1 MIKEL
6 REKLGRLAKTIREL
20 ADRADK
26 WTDEDRSNWVAMNK
40 DYDETKT
47 KIDEL
52 QAVED
57 VRSRAAN
64 IERDLAAPVGDGQIG
79 RNNPG
84 AADQRRERPSEETR
98 ALALQG
104 WMRSQLSLPLRS
116 EHRNALRSVGA
127 NSHARDFRIRM
138 MRSDEYRTFREKRGM
153 TVGASTAGGS
163 TVPAG
168 FTANFETAL
177 LEFGGPRSVA
187 DVMRTD
193 TGNPLAWP
201 TANDTGNKGVLL
213 TEETTI
219 GSTVNP
225 TTGSKSFGAYKIS
238 STPILISAELLE
250 DSAFNLADWIGQAL
264 GERIG
269 RCECDYY
276 TTGTGAS
283 QPQGCVTAATLGV
296 TTASGTAITADEI
309 LTLIHSVDPAYRT
322 GASFMMNDSTL
333 LAVRKLKDNNG
344 QYLWQAGLQAGVPDR
359 LFTYP
364 LTLNQSMASIAL
376 SAKTILFGAF
386 SKFKIRDV
394 SSLRLRRL
402 QERYAD
408 TDQEGFVAFH
418 RTDSGLLDAGTH
430 PLKYLQQKA
439 S

>member
-1 MIKEL
+1 MKKEL
-6 REKLGRLAKTIREL
+6 REKRKKLAGQIRAL
-20 ADRADK
+20 ADK
-26 WTDEDRSNWVAMNK
+26 QESWTDEERQNWKSVNA
-40 DYDETKT
+40 DYDATCEELRKLDAAEEVKT
-47 KIDEL
+47 
-52 QAVED
+52 
-57 VRSRAAN
+57 RAAAVD
-64 IERDLAAPVGDGQIG
+64 EEMKRSAGDSRIG

-84 AADQRRERPSEETR
+84 ESEQRRERPSEETR
-98 ALALQG
+98 AIALQG

-116 EHRNALRSVGA
+116 EHRNALRSVGV

-138 MRSDEYRTFREKRGM
+138 MRSNEYRNFREKRGM
-153 TVGASTAGGS
+153 TVGTSTAGGS

-168 FTANFETAL
+168 FVNNFEAAL
-177 LEFGGPRSVA
+177 LEFGGPRVVA

-193 TGNPLAWP
+193 TGNPMSWP

-276 TTGTGAS
+276 TTGTGAA
-283 QPQGCVTAATLGV
+283 QPQGCVTAATSGV

-322 GASFMMNDSTL
+322 NASFMMNDSTL

-364 LTLNQSMASIAL
+364 LTVNQSMAAIAL
-376 SAKTILFGAF
+376 SAKAILFGAF
-386 SKFKIRDV
+386 PKFKIRDV

-430 PLKYLQQKA
+430 PLKFLQMKA